1 MMFPPDW
8 QCFSPEC
15 MNHVKMVFAKKDKCP
30 ICGASRPSSSTR
42 TRGSERMSGSEFRR
56 FNPARSDVSQGRD
69 TRDDRDSM
77 ARSLV
82 GSHACLAPPPS
93 GFQVGSSGNHV
104 TLQAETYHPVPLQ
117 DVSTEGQVERSVGG
131 LALTV
136 RSTVELNECGVSS
149 PGFQV
154 GSFQSRVMLPAE
166 TSHPGP
172 L

>member
-1 MMFPPDW
+1 MAASLGGLT
-8 QCFSPEC
+8 Q
-15 MNHVKMVFAKKDKCP
+15 HVVMSHKDGTLVTTE
-30 ICGASRPSSSTR
+30 ITW
-42 TRGSERMSGSEFRR
+42 RGHWSVLMH
-56 FNPARSDVSQGRD
+56 VW
-69 TRDDRDSM
+69 
-77 ARSLV
+77 
-82 GSHACLAPPPS
+82 PPPS

-154 GSFQSRVMLPAE
+154 GSFQSRVMLQAE
-166 TSHPGP
+166 TGPGP

>member
-1 MMFPPDW
+1 
-8 QCFSPEC
+8 
-15 MNHVKMVFAKKDKCP
+15 
-30 ICGASRPSSSTR
+30 
-42 TRGSERMSGSEFRR
+42 MSGSEFRR

-104 TLQAETYHPVPLQ
+104 TRQAETYHPVPLQ

>member
-1 MMFPPDW
+1 VAASLGGLT
-8 QCFSPEC
+8 Q
-15 MNHVKMVFAKKDKCP
+15 HVVMSHKDGTLVTTE
-30 ICGASRPSSSTR
+30 ITW
-42 TRGSERMSGSEFRR
+42 RGHWSGLMH
-56 FNPARSDVSQGRD
+56 VW
-69 TRDDRDSM
+69 
-77 ARSLV
+77 
-82 GSHACLAPPPS
+82 PPPS

-154 GSFQSRVMLPAE
+154 GSFQSRVMLQAE
-166 TSHPGP
+166 TGPGP

>member
-1 MMFPPDW
+1 MAASLGGLT
-8 QCFSPEC
+8 Q
-15 MNHVKMVFAKKDKCP
+15 HVVMSHKDGTLVTTE
-30 ICGASRPSSSTR
+30 ITWR
-42 TRGSERMSGSEFRR
+42 
-56 FNPARSDVSQGRD
+56 
-69 TRDDRDSM
+69 
-77 ARSLV
+77 RSLV
-82 GSHACLAPPPS
+82 GSHACLAPPS
-93 GFQVGSSGNHV
+93 GFQVGSSENHV

-154 GSFQSRVMLPAE
+154 GSFQSRVMLQAE
-166 TSHPGP
+166 TGPGP

>member
-1 MMFPPDW
+1 MAASLGGLT
-8 QCFSPEC
+8 Q
-15 MNHVKMVFAKKDKCP
+15 HVVMSHKDGTLVTTEIKW
-30 ICGASRPSSSTR
+30 
-42 TRGSERMSGSEFRR
+42 RGHWSVLMH
-56 FNPARSDVSQGRD
+56 VW
-69 TRDDRDSM
+69 
-77 ARSLV
+77 
-82 GSHACLAPPPS
+82 PPPS

-104 TLQAETYHPVPLQ
+104 TLQAETYHPVPHQ
-117 DVSTEGQVERSVGG
+117 DVSTEGQVDRSVGG

>member
-1 MMFPPDW
+1 MSHKDGTLVTTEITWRGHWSVLM
-8 QCFSPEC
+8 
-15 MNHVKMVFAKKDKCP
+15 HVW
-30 ICGASRPSSSTR
+30 
-42 TRGSERMSGSEFRR
+42 
-56 FNPARSDVSQGRD
+56 
-69 TRDDRDSM
+69 
-77 ARSLV
+77 
-82 GSHACLAPPPS
+82 PPPS

-154 GSFQSRVMLPAE
+154 GSFQSRVMLQAE
-166 TSHPGP
+166 TGPGP